1 MIYAQV
7 MAGGIGSRMGRT
19 ERPKQFLN
27 LADKPIIIHTLE
39 KFSLIAE
46 FDKIIV
52 SIHPKWM
59 QYAKDLIA
67 KYIDDERFVVIE
79 GGAERNDTVMGAINY
94 IKSNFGLNEA
104 DVLVMHDAVRPFVSR
119 RIIMDNIEAAR
130 HYKAVDT
137 VIPATD
143 TIVKSENKIISEIP
157 VRDQMFQGQTPQTV
171 NIQAFESQYNSMTI
185 EERNIL
191 SDSAKVMLL
200 AGYEVGVVNG
210 DESNIKVTRPY
221 DLRIANIIAQE
232 NLDVQ

>member
-7 MAGGIGSRMGRT
+7 MAGGIGSRMGHT

-119 RIIMDNIEAAR
+119 RIIMDNIEAAS

-143 TIVKSENKIISEIP
+143 TIVKSENGIISEIP

>member
-7 MAGGIGSRMGRT
+7 MAGGIGSRMGHT

-67 KYIDDERFVVIE
+67 KYIDDQRIVVIE

-94 IKSNFGLNEA
+94 IKDNFGLNA
-104 DVLVMHDAVRPFVSR
+104 DDVLVMHDAVRPFISR
-119 RIIMDNIEAAR
+119 RIIMDNIEAAKV
-130 HYKAVDT
+130 YKAVDT
-137 VIPATD
+137 VIGATD
-143 TIVKSENKIISEIP
+143 TIVRAKDGMITDIP
-157 VRDQMFQGQTPQTV
+157 VRDEMYQGQTPQTV
-171 NIQAFESQYNSMTI
+171 NITAFETQYNNMTE

-200 AGYEVGVVNG
+200 AGHKVGIVAG
-210 DESNIKVTRPY
+210 DESNTKVTRPY
-221 DLRIANIIAQE
+221 DLRIANIIARE

>member
-7 MAGGIGSRMGRT
+7 MAGGIGSRMGHT

-67 KYIDDERFVVIE
+67 KYIDDQRIVVIE

-94 IKSNFGLNEA
+94 IKDNFGLNA
-104 DVLVMHDAVRPFVSR
+104 DDVLVMHDAVRPFISR
-119 RIIMDNIEAAR
+119 RIIMDNIEAAKV
-130 HYKAVDT
+130 YKAVDT
-137 VIPATD
+137 VIGATD
-143 TIVKSENKIISEIP
+143 TIVRAKDGMITDIP
-157 VRDQMFQGQTPQTV
+157 VRDEMYQGQTPQTV
-171 NIQAFESQYNSMTI
+171 TITAFETQYNNMTE

-200 AGYEVGVVNG
+200 AGHKVGIVAG

-221 DLRIANIIAQE
+221 DLRIANIIARE
-232 NLDVQ
+232 NLDGQ

>member
-7 MAGGIGSRMGRT
+7 MAGGIGSRMGHT

-46 FDKIIV
+46 FEKIIV
-52 SIHPKWM
+52 SIHPQWV

-67 KYIDDERFVVIE
+67 KYIDDSRIIIIE

-94 IKSNFGLNEA
+94 IEENFGLNDN
-104 DVLVMHDAVRPFVSR
+104 DVLVMHDAVRPFISR
-119 RIIMDNIEAAR
+119 RIIMDNIEAAGK
-130 HYKAVDT
+130 YKAVDT

-143 TIVKSENKIISEIP
+143 TIVRAMEGKLTDIP
-157 VRDQMFQGQTPQTV
+157 VRDEMYQGQTPQTV
-171 NIQAFESQYNSMTI
+171 NVAAFKAQYNNMTL

-200 AGYEVGVVNG
+200 AGHEVGIVFG

>member
-7 MAGGIGSRMGRT
+7 MAGGIGSRMGHT

-67 KYIDDERFVVIE
+67 KYIDDQRIVVIE

-94 IKSNFGLNEA
+94 IKDNFGLNA
-104 DVLVMHDAVRPFVSR
+104 DDVLVMHDAVRPFISR
-119 RIIMDNIEAAR
+119 RIIMDNIEAAKV
-130 HYKAVDT
+130 YKAVDT
-137 VIPATD
+137 VIGATD
-143 TIVKSENKIISEIP
+143 TIVRAKDGMITDIP
-157 VRDQMFQGQTPQTV
+157 VRDEMYQGQTPQTV
-171 NIQAFESQYNSMTI
+171 NITAFETQYNNMTE

-200 AGYEVGVVNG
+200 AGHKVGIVDG

-221 DLRIANIIAQE
+221 DLRIANIIARE